1 MVNSD
6 ISTVCNRTA
15 TTDFI
20 DKNAFALTKQCK
32 RRNDIVIYFG
42 AKLLWI
48 LFLTDCRNSK
58 RIAQQTP
65 HVVIEGTV
73 MRLHAL
79 EKRSYP
85 SFTFSNEQNN
95 NSIGWWGARG
105 EFPGLSMGQF
115 FFPVSWQ
122 LVNIANSIGFP
133 QIQYY
138 ETLHRAHVQCLHSTE
153 PCRKYPKLPIRASI
167 KIGRCNCSCHLKTL
181 NNLIVADLA
190 LLRHGPEPLRVI
202 CTVLWPQSNVI

>member
-1 MVNSD
+1 MITVATNESD
-6 ISTVCNRTA
+6 CRVTVQRNRL
-15 TTDFI
+15 F
-20 DKNAFALTKQCK
+20 LTSLCEANNNQSSQL
-32 RRNDIVIYFG
+32 IYVG

-48 LFLTDCRNSK
+48 LFFTECRNSK
-58 RIAQQTP
+58 WIAQQKP

-85 SFTFSNEQNN
+85 SFTFSIEQN
-95 NSIGWWGARG
+95 SFGWWGARG
-105 EFPGLSMGQF
+105 EFPGLSMEQF

-138 ETLHRAHVQCLHSTE
+138 ETHYTERMSNVYILE

-202 CTVLWPQSNVI
+202 RTVLWPQSNVI

>member
-58 RIAQQTP
+58 QIAQQTP

-85 SFTFSNEQNN
+85 SFTFSNEQN
-95 NSIGWWGARG
+95 SFGWWGARG

-138 ETLHRAHVQCLHSTE
+138 EIHHTE
-153 PCRKYPKLPIRASI
+153 RM
-167 KIGRCNCSCHLKTL
+167 
-181 NNLIVADLA
+181 
-190 LLRHGPEPLRVI
+190 
-202 CTVLWPQSNVI
+202 SNVYIL